1 MVLTQQMAVHENDSI
16 ELSERT
22 PYVRCTLHDKV
33 ESGRGW
39 RGRMVYL
46 VIGPRGAIYRIN
58 ADVSGC

>member
-46 VIGPRGAIYRIN
+46 VIGPRGGYI
-58 ADVSGC
+58 